1 MGLGPRD
8 QFSLCIRYC
17 PAPFPQLNLYIWPL
31 FSLYLQSWGL
41 ESNNPSSNPHFSIS
55 IWITFGSLPQFLHLY
70 NLVILVQW
78 LVGNTK
84 TSILSQWLTDWRT
97 PCGLS
102 PTLADL
108 SLPSLPPPLHVGFSW
123 DHFLR
128 NHLHESSSQDLFPGT
143 PLSLATEIQPQLIK
157 LMESSRNCICIK
169 GIAYL
174 YHAGMEISF
183 SVQST
188 AGIQKPFLVIL

>member
-84 TSILSQWLTDWRT
+84 TSILSQWPTDWRT
-97 PCGLS
+97 FCGLS
-102 PTLADL
+102 PIWLTFPCPPCLFL
-108 SLPSLPPPLHVGFSW
+108 SMLVSAETTSLGIISMSH
-123 DHFLR
+123 HLR
-128 NHLHESSSQDLFPGT
+128 ICFQEL
-143 PLSLATEIQPQLIK
+143 LS
-157 LMESSRNCICIK
+157 
-169 GIAYL
+169 
-174 YHAGMEISF
+174 F
-183 SVQST
+183 
-188 AGIQKPFLVIL
+188 